1 MQSVKTRPGAE
12 CGSDQELV
20 VVKFRMILKK
30 VAKTTRS
37 FSYDLSQ
44 ITYDYTVEAMNRL
57 KVFDFV
63 DRVLEELWTQVQNI
77 V

>member
-1 MQSVKTRPGAE
+1 
-12 CGSDQELV
+12 
-20 VVKFRMILKK
+20 MILKK